1 MLHFVVD
8 GPGGLRIP
16 SLSSHIVYDS
26 LRPARGQVSEPAVT
40 MTTNRQNGRV
50 KTIQLRRYTLVDG
63 EYDDFVAW
71 WRDAMPAVRPP
82 AGFTIEFAYGLRES
96 NEFVWAV
103 SVPGDRDEF
112 ARLEEAY
119 MASDE
124 RAAVFAGVPQRVAV
138 YDIRFVDDDTLAD

>member
-1 MLHFVVD
+1 M
-8 GPGGLRIP
+8 
-16 SLSSHIVYDS
+16 
-26 LRPARGQVSEPAVT
+26 
-40 MTTNRQNGRV
+40 

-103 SVPGDRDEF
+103 SVPGDRAEF
-112 ARLEEAY
+112 SRLEEAY
-119 MASDE
+119 LGSPE
-124 RAAVFAGVPQRVAV
+124 RAAVFEGVPQRVAV
-138 YDIRFVDDDTLAD
+138 YDIRFVDDDTLDG